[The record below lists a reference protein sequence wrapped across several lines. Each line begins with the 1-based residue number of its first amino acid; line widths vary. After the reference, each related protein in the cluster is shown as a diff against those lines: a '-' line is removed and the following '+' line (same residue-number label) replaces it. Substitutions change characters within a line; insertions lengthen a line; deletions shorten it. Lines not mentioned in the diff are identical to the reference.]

1 MSLRGI
7 AERLFEV
14 VRLLEPDFFLARR
27 VTLTDL
33 LRFLALLV
41 LRRRDEGG
49 LLDDLF
55 LITINPL
62 PSCRLVT
69 APLAMLDAISPTMF
83 TAAFFKC
90 GLAMLNPFLNN
101 GTAILSNPRN
111 MPPKPL
117 PYCVL
122 EPINPGNSPP
132 AWFM

>member
-1 MSLRGI
+1 MSLRRI
-7 AERLFEV
+7 T
-14 VRLLEPDFFLARR
+14 VRLLEVVLLLAADFFLMRR
-27 VTLTDL
+27 VTLTVILRLLDL
-33 LRFLALLV
+33 LE
-41 LRRRDEGG
+41 LRPLDEGG
-49 LLDDLF
+49 LLDGLF
-55 LITINPL
+55 LITINPF
-62 PSCRLVT
+62 PSCRLDT
-69 APLAMLDAISPTMF
+69 ALLAMLDAISPTMF

-101 GTAILSNPRN
+101 GTAILSKSRN